1 MLNRFQRF
9 PEQEYNWNSIPVSAA
24 GKAAPA
30 SAMNPDKE
38 FAKYV

>member
-9 PEQEYNWNSIPVSAA
+9 SDQGCSRNSIPVSAA